1 MYVGLFIGLGVGL
14 GLAFVGKYDSA
25 MRVSYMRLSLLLPT
39 YLGYGLSLCDQL
51 HMKSINTF
59 DIDKN
64 HFLLKILNL
73 LLSCKILPHTRAS
86 SKKIW

>member
-1 MYVGLFIGLGVGL
+1 
-14 GLAFVGKYDSA
+14 
-25 MRVSYMRLSLLLPT
+25 MRVYLLLPT

-51 HMKSINTF
+51 HMKSINSY

-73 LLSCKILPHTRAS
+73 LLSCKI
-86 SKKIW
+86 